1 MNLFKYTIISEYD
14 EEKEKKTIDY
24 IAHYPYGERGFE
36 PRTIESDNVFSTKE
50 KAIQSAKNKI
60 KKDELENCHLMI
72 INSLGLDIDED
83 NEEEGYESNIT
94 IINLHNNKEYN
105 FSWSNDYE
113 HQDLLY
119 KKGDWVYFYSNQR
132 LQIGLISAEAE
143 GEEPYLITSENN
155 CLSDGYT
162 HDHISEMWIIKKM
175 DKKEVEKILPYKFLS
190 NIEVRSKL
198 YNLEEI
204 ERQKKKQGK

>member
-14 EEKEKKTIDY
+14 EEKEKKIIDY

-36 PRTIESDNVFSTKE
+36 PRDTDSENVFSSKE
-50 KAIQSAKNKI
+50 KAIENAKKRILNEEI
-60 KKDELENCHLMI
+60 GNSHLI
-72 INSLGLDIDED
+72 VIESLGLDVEENDESF
-83 NEEEGYESNIT
+83 ESDIT

-105 FSWSNDYE
+105 FSWFNEYE
-113 HQDLLY
+113 HNDLLY

-143 GEEPYLITSENN
+143 GEEPYLIISENN
-155 CLSDGYT
+155 CLSDGHT
-162 HDHISEMWIIKKM
+162 HEHVSEMWIIKKM

-190 NIEVRSKL
+190 NIEVRAKL
-198 YNLEEI
+198 YNLEKK
-204 ERQKKKQGK
+204 ERQKKKEEKQ